1 MTHEDLME
9 EKRRDA
15 YLTEYSEKG
24 EAFAEPLREV
34 VNKLDHTLNRFVSR
48 LESLY
53 GMDNETEYP
62 DKDPDSEDYTA
73 SDRVEHDLACEE
85 ALDSLVANTA
95 SIATTLA
102 QIGENVSAPPMSD
115 DDDYGCVRDKLT
127 VIKLL
132 LEYGTDE
139 EKEWAM
145 VQLRKI
151 KDSTLFVDWSKVRI
165 FAVES
170 SSDGEDKYDE

>member
-1 MTHEDLME
+1 MTYDEM
-9 EKRRDA
+9 EKRDNERK
-15 YLTEYSEKG
+15 EYAIRGKMQ
-24 EAFAEPLREV
+24 AEPFQKV
-34 VNKLDHTLNRFVSR
+34 VNQLDLVLDRFASR

-53 GMDNETEYP
+53 GKDNETEYP
-62 DKDPDSEDYTA
+62 DKNPDSEDYTA

-102 QIGENVSAPPMSD
+102 QIGENVSTPTMSD

-170 SSDGEDKYDE
+170 SSDGEEKYDE